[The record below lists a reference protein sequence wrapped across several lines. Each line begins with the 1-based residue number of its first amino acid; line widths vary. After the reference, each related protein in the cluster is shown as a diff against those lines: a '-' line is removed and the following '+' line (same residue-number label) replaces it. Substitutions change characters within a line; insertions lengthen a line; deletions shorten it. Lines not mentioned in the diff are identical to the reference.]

1 MPFSELPVMPVTG
14 LLFLLGLPLAGLL
27 LLRRRPPRR
36 SLSEP
41 QLALLL
47 VLPAALGVF
56 LFYYYQIGQTA
67 LYSLHNLRNS
77 TEWSRDTFVG
87 LDNYAAA
94 WRSPNFLSALGYTL
108 YFTVVAVFLEFCIGL
123 GLALATYRVGR
134 GASLWLRSVIIIP
147 WAIPPIISAAIWK
160 WLLNADVGAGYFL
173 ARWGLV
179 DAPPLFLAQPW
190 LAMHAVILA
199 DVWKMSSM
207 MAILMIGGLAVIP
220 QDIYDAARVD
230 GARAFF
236 RFRRITLPLLSPTI
250 LVALLFRSMD
260 ALRTFD
266 LVYGLTNGG
275 PGTTTET
282 LSLLAYKYYFS
293 RARFGEGSAYGIIVF
308 VLVLLLSLLYLR
320 LMRRQLRFT
329 QS

>member
-1 MPFSELPVMPVTG
+1 M
-14 LLFLLGLPLAGLL
+14 
-27 LLRRRPPRR
+27 
-36 SLSEP
+36 
-41 QLALLL
+41 
-47 VLPAALGVF
+47 LPAVLGVF
-56 LFYYYQIGQTA
+56 LFYYYQIGQTV
-67 LYSLHNLRNS
+67 LYSLHDLRNS
-77 TEWSRDTFVG
+77 TAWSRETFVG
-87 LDNYAAA
+87 LDNYVDAF
-94 WRSPNFLSALGYTL
+94 RSPNFLSALAFTL
-108 YFTVVAVFLEFCIGL
+108 YFTVVAVFLEFWIGL

-134 GASLWLRSVIIIP
+134 GASLWLRSLIVIP

-173 ARWGLV
+173 AEWGLV
-179 DAPPLFLAQPW
+179 ESPPLFLAQPW

-220 QDIYDAARVD
+220 QDIYDAAQVD

-275 PGTTTET
+275 PGVTTET
-282 LSLLAYKYYFS
+282 LSLLAYKFYFS
-293 RARFGEGSAYGIIVF
+293 RARFGEGSAYGIIIF
-308 VLVLLLSLLYLR
+308 GLVLLLSLLYLR
-320 LMRRQLRFT
+320 LMRRQLRFG
-329 QS
+329 QL